1 MSSRSLRL
9 TVGLVLTVLALFLA
23 DPVAVWRVAA
33 AAHPVWIAGAV
44 GLVVFDRTLMAYR
57 WIVLVRAIAGPVPL
71 SAVLRVFFVSTFV
84 GTFLPSVGG
93 DAVRAVSLTKYRVS
107 ATDAMASVV
116 MDRLLGLWSLV
127 LVACTSL
134 WGAQAAARDA
144 GVLLTLALAAT
155 ACAAAGVALYSDR
168 AAALLTRFIQKLPGA
183 SVRQASGRFLEA
195 MRRYRH
201 HWRAMAS
208 VTLGSVVVQM
218 LRVIQAF
225 CLGMALGIAAPPSIY
240 FAVIPI
246 ILLIMLVPVTVNGLG
261 TSQLAFVW
269 LFGAFGV
276 ADSQA
281 FALSVLFV
289 ALGAVGNLPGGLI
302 YAFAPRDASPIAGTG
317 A

>member
-1 MSSRSLRL
+1 MGAKRVVRL
-9 TVGLVLTVLALFLA
+9 TVGLVLTGLALWLA
-23 DPVAVWRVAA
+23 DPVAVWRAARATDPSWIAA
-33 AAHPVWIAGAV
+33 AIV
-44 GLVVFDRTLMAYR
+44 LVVFDRALMAYR
-57 WIVLVRAIAGPVPL
+57 WIVLVRAIAGPVSLP
-71 SAVLRVFFVSTFV
+71 AVLRVFFVSTFV

-93 DAVRAVSLTKYRVS
+93 DAVRAVSLSRHRVTVAD
-107 ATDAMASVV
+107 ATASVV
-116 MDRLLGLWSLV
+116 MDRLLGVWSLV

-144 GVLLTLALAAT
+144 GVLLTLALAAS
-155 ACAAAGVALYSDR
+155 ACAAAGIALYSDT
-168 AAALLTRFIQKLPGA
+168 AAALLARLIERFPGA
-183 SVRQASGRFLEA
+183 RVRQEAGRFLGA
-195 MRRYRH
+195 MRQYRH
-201 HWRAMAS
+201 AWRAMAS
-208 VTLGSVVVQM
+208 VTLGSVIVQM

-276 ADSQA
+276 GEAQA

-302 YAFAPRDASPIAGTG
+302 YAFGGGTAIARTG
-317 A
+317 G